1 MSVEKILNTIVES
14 SEALLSASDES
25 TINGLIQQGS
35 EAYKQLLTVVEDVK
49 FMVKATDED
58 QRAVLEIF
66 QDCVTQLKDLG
77 IYTCF
82 TFTDEHSDTSRTVC

>member
-14 SEALLSASDES
+14 SEALLSASDEG

-77 IYTCF
+77 THMFHIY
-82 TFTDEHSDTSRTVC
+82 